1 MDRMLNLTHEKLINS
16 STINFILNIKNP
28 ILIVVTFAIV
38 GKMLLES
45 GKLWKSVVLVK
56 ERTEN

>member
-38 GKMLLES
+38 AKMLLES

-56 ERTEN
+56 EEPK